1 MEGLIMR
8 KRTMLFTIC
17 AAALVVGL
25 FLSIYGKP
33 NPLRETLITFPID
46 PNATYTEASSNLEFL
61 QSTDE
66 DEYKLRWDT
75 LSVLNEQAAIRQD
88 VSLLFEDGVLKDTM
102 SKWEENTE
110 LLTQQK
116 EVQAEDS
123 GHYEVITF
131 HHAELRR
138 PNNEFRSAQLISY
151 DELYVIDSPLS
162 PLHAFKIPESD
173 EDKESKRILDY
184 ILEQQQAYDWDDL
197 YEYYQI
203 PTSKYRRIPLTEID
217 QFQTEPIPGLTTK
230 ETTKFLG
237 GLWEGLY
244 KNYVLGIDINGSA
257 VSPLGS
263 TEPLIVIP
271 KENPD
276 HVFILFRTADDTP
289 VQLMQS
295 ISR

>member
-1 MEGLIMR
+1 MR
-8 KRTMLFTIC
+8 KRTILLTVC

-33 NPLRETLITFPID
+33 NYLRETLITFPID

-75 LSVLNEQAAIRQD
+75 LSVLNEEAAIRQD

-110 LLTQQK
+110 LLAQQK
-116 EVQAEDS
+116 EVSAEDS

-138 PNNEFRSAQLISY
+138 PNNQFRSAQAISF
-151 DELYVIDSPLS
+151 DQLYVIDSPLS
-162 PLHAFKIPESD
+162 PLHAFKIPETA

-184 ILEQQQAYDWDDL
+184 ILEQQQTYDWDDL
-197 YEYYQI
+197 FEYYQI
-203 PTSKYRRIPLTEID
+203 PSSQYRRIPLTKID
-217 QFQTEPIPGLTTK
+217 TYQSESIPGLTME

-244 KNYVLGIDINGSA
+244 KNYVLGIDLNGTA
-257 VSPLGS
+257 VSPIGS
-263 TEPLIVIP
+263 TVPLIVIP

-289 VQLMQS
+289 IQLMQS
-295 ISR
+295 IPAAE